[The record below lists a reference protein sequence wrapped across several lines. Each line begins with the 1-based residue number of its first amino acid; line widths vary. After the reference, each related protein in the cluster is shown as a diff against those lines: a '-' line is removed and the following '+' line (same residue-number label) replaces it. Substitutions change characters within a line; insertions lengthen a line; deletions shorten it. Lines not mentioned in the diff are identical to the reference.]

1 MAGTARCDYLPPQC
15 GMRKTLHKLVIG
27 RGHPEGLQLHPTIRR
42 RVENIKA
49 IWNNEFEE
57 DAGLEKLV
65 RLILAASQFLFP
77 GMYIKHLFWRK
88 GPLYQDLATEV
99 FVLLKTAFPLAVL
112 LLGYEDHG
120 LVIALVVW
128 LVLETV
134 LYIPTLIF
142 ASDTFGSPRSY
153 RRSTLLL
160 FLNYIEVV
168 LSYAVIYK
176 AGQFL
181 NQPLTDPVQALY
193 FSAVTSST
201 IGFGD
206 LFPVTRAG
214 RLLVVSESLF
224 YFSYIVLFINF
235 FSFRL
240 KRGYFRDH

>member
-1 MAGTARCDYLPPQC
+1 
-15 GMRKTLHKLVIG
+15 MRKVLNKLVMG
-27 RGHPEGLQLHPTIRR
+27 RGHPEGAELHPTVQR
-42 RVENIKA
+42 RVENLKA

-65 RLILAASQFLFP
+65 RMLLAASQFLFP
-77 GMYIKHLFWRK
+77 GMYIKHLWWRK
-88 GPLYQDLATEV
+88 GPLHQDLATEI
-99 FVLLKTAFPLAVL
+99 FVLLKTALPLWVLIGGHEQQPILLAV
-112 LLGYEDHG
+112 
-120 LVIALVVW
+120 VVW
-128 LVLETV
+128 FLLETV

-168 LSYAVIYK
+168 LSYAVFYK

-181 NQPLTDPVQALY
+181 NQPITDWVEAVY

-201 IGFGD
+201 IGFGE
-206 LFPVTRAG
+206 LVPVTRAG

-235 FSFRL
+235 FSIRL